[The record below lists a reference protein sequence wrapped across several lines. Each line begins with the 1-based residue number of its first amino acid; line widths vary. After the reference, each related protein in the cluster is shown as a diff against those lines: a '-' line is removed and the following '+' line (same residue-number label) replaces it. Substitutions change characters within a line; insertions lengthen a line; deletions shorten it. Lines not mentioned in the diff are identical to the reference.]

1 MQVILP
7 EILEILRVFGIE
19 VSSGSFDFTTD
30 SKDEDRIIPH
40 CLSSNIKN
48 FANVTRAV
56 VAHGTVCH
64 ASEDMKEGLE
74 GAVVRVDINVK
85 KNQQCDQC
93 LKKFSNKDSL
103 SSHIR
108 YVHGQPVQC
117 GQCQKKFSCK
127 KGLSVHIETVHNKNK
142 LQCDQCLKKFSQ
154 KGYLDQHIK
163 TMHMK
168 EKAYPCKHCLRKF
181 SWRSNLSVHMKICK
195 IKTISM

>member
-64 ASEDMKEGLE
+64 ASEDMKEVLE
-74 GAVVRVDINVK
+74 GAEKV
-85 KNQQCDQC
+85 QQQGQSE
-93 LKKFSNKDSL
+93 FSHSL
-103 SSHIR
+103 RARSASS
-108 YVHGQPVQC
+108 V
-117 GQCQKKFSCK
+117 
-127 KGLSVHIETVHNKNK
+127 
-142 LQCDQCLKKFSQ
+142 
-154 KGYLDQHIK
+154 
-163 TMHMK
+163 
-168 EKAYPCKHCLRKF
+168 
-181 SWRSNLSVHMKICK
+181 
-195 IKTISM
+195 